1 MHVFT
6 LPSYPY
12 VFKVIRDRFGPAKS
26 TTREAVM
33 QKFQIVK
40 EVDRV
45 GRMVDALEFVDLALP
60 LPRFSS
66 ALLEQLRELAPSAFD
81 VEGQTVIVKHCYVE
95 RRMTPLDIHLN
106 GAAEDEVDRVVC
118 EYGDTLR
125 ELAIANIF
133 PGDLLWRN
141 FGLTRHGRVVCYD
154 YDELEYLTDCVFRRI
169 PPAPNPEAELADEVW
184 YRVGSRDV
192 FPEEFETFLLGGLAI
207 RRAFLRHHPQLLEPE
222 FWQECQ
228 RRVAAGEI
236 VDFFPYPDE
245 IRFDARF
252 GDAVADGRRSAVPSR
267 PRPASSVVR
276 SPQST

>member
-12 VFKVIRDRFGPAKS
+12 VFKVIRDRFGPAKN

-60 LPRFSS
+60 LARF
-66 ALLEQLRELAPSAFD
+66 APVLLEQLGELAPSSIEID
-81 VEGQTVIVKHCYVE
+81 GGSLVVKHCYVE
-95 RRMTPLDIHLN
+95 RRMRPLDIHLKT
-106 GAAEDEVDRVVC
+106 ASERELDRVVG

-154 YDELEYLTDCVFRRI
+154 YDELEYLTDCVFRSI
-169 PPAPNPEAELADEVW
+169 PPAPSLEAELSDEVW
-184 YRVGSRDV
+184 YAVGSHDV
-192 FPEEFETFLLGGLAI
+192 FPEEFETFLLGREAI
-207 RRAFLRHHPQLLEPE
+207 REAFLRHHPELLHAA
-222 FWQECQ
+222 FWQESQ

-236 VDFFPYPDE
+236 VDFFPYPEDV
-245 IRFDARF
+245 RF
-252 GDAVADGRRSAVPSR
+252 SSR
-267 PRPASSVVR
+267 PPAAAGIRPGGGRAG
-276 SPQST
+276 